1 MVEAINNS
9 GFLKNDLYSTI
20 VSIVCILVITYFIS
34 KLLNKPIKKFNKK
47 NTKVILRLKNICVWA
62 FAVYGIA
69 NQFNA
74 FADII
79 TAIAAST
86 GVITLALSLAAQDAV
101 SEFISGMMIL
111 SFKPFTVN
119 DIIRITDYNI
129 IGTVV
134 DINIRHTLIRTIE
147 NTELIVPNSILNKAI
162 LENVS
167 HTGEKKA
174 SFLELDI
181 SYDSDLEKAMNII
194 KEEIEKHPSF
204 VDIRSDEEIAE
215 GKEAV
220 TIRLTAFLDSS
231 MHLKTTIYTLD
242 NATGVAMLSDLRIA
256 IKKRFDQEGIVIPYP
271 HTTVEIIKE

>member
-20 VSIVCILVITYFIS
+20 VSIVCILVIAYFIS

-162 LENVS
+162 LRAHELECKFDS
-167 HTGEKKA
+167 WGEFFDYEKWMQAFKDVGINPNYYSQRVIDLNEILA
-174 SFLELDI
+174 WDHINIMVTKEFLKREYNNALA
-181 SYDSDLEKAMNII
+181 EKVTKNCRAGCAGCGVN
-194 KEEIEKHPSF
+194 KFECGVCFEK
-204 VDIRSDEEIAE
+204 
-215 GKEAV
+215 
-220 TIRLTAFLDSS
+220 
-231 MHLKTTIYTLD
+231 
-242 NATGVAMLSDLRIA
+242 
-256 IKKRFDQEGIVIPYP
+256 
-271 HTTVEIIKE
+271 